1 MARHR
6 HNPLLANRAN
16 QLRRNQT
23 DTEREMWRLLRSRT
37 LAGYKFRRQYIIGSY
52 IVDFCC
58 VEQKLIVELDGGQ
71 HQDQKEYDDR
81 RTRLLQA
88 EGFKVLRFWDNEL
101 LKEPE
106 AIKIRIL
113 ESMEPQYTIGAE
125 DGRLES

>member
-1 MARHR
+1 
-6 HNPLLANRAN
+6 
-16 QLRRNQT
+16 
-23 DTEREMWRLLRSRT
+23 MWRLLRSRT